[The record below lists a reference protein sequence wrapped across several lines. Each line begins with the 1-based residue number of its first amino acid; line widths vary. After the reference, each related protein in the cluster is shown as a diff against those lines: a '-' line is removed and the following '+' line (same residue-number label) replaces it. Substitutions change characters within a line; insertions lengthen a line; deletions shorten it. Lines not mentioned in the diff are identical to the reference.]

1 MHIGVMAYVQLHN
14 SHSVYAANWKK
25 TSTIYVIKK
34 FVDNKEV
41 YLTRMADGHQNIIRL
56 YGVTTL
62 DGKEKY
68 SLVLEFAKE
77 IASAILWLHDFKGI
91 IHGDLHPNN
100 ILIHKDS
107 IKLADFGYKSGV
119 DHALRLHI
127 LNGLREEPIQNT
139 NAIFIGL
146 YQKCWEHEPDNR
158 PNIHQVISELNSISP
173 EKNNIS
179 TTFTPEESEESEEN
193 GKTES
198 LYLSDSD

>member
-1 MHIGVMAYVQLHN
+1 MFKTIIRYGSQDLIHIKNIG
-14 SHSVYAANWKK
+14 SEGVYAANWKN

-77 IASAILWLHDFKGI
+77 IASAILWLHDVKEI

-107 IKLADFGYKSGV
+107 IKLADFG
-119 DHALRLHI
+119 
-127 LNGLREEPIQNT
+127 EEPIQNT
-139 NAIFIGL
+139 NAIFVEL

-158 PNIHQVISELNSISP
+158 PNIHQVISELNSLSP
-173 EKNNIS
+173 ENNNIS
-179 TTFTPEESEESEEN
+179 ITFTPKESEESEES
-193 GKTES
+193 GKTEN